1 MIIFDSKYVISVY
14 EELRSCA
21 LGGHYIFNRPPGL
34 DLFLKRGFLKWI
46 EVQEEAEVR
55 ARPAEKPAVLRE
67 PEFLS
72 CSIEQEITLILAN
85 MILERSSSVSA
96 Q

>member
-21 LGGHYIFNRPPGL
+21 LGGHYAFTRPPGL
-34 DLFLKRGFLKWI
+34 DLFLKRGFLKWTQ
-46 EVQEEAEVR
+46 VQEEAEVYT
-55 ARPAEKPAVLRE
+55 RPAEKPAVLRE

>member
-1 MIIFDSKYVISVY
+1 MIISDSKYLISIY
-14 EELRSCA
+14 EELRSCV
-21 LGGHYIFNRPPGL
+21 LGGHYTFTRPPGL

-46 EVQEEAEVR
+46 ELQEEAEVR

-72 CSIEQEITLILAN
+72 CSIEKEITLILAN
-85 MILERSSSVSA
+85 MILERSGNVSA